1 MRDYTCVRDMLADL
15 KVKSIRLLTNNPDK
29 INKLT
34 ELGVIVQGVE
44 SIEVLPNLLNKRYL
58 RTKKR

>member
-1 MRDYTCVRDMLADL
+1 MLADL